1 MSKAKLSD
9 EEIIRL
15 LRSANEA
22 DRKEACGYLYAS
34 LKPKTK
40 KWLSK
45 YGVRNT
51 IVEDIFHD
59 AFIDFTTQN
68 TTFVVQRQGSIEAYF
83 SKIVYA
89 YSAKEYQVLS
99 NNVSINEF
107 TEYDFEDNSSKSI
120 DEIIDRKLKIQT
132 IQEEMSKLNPLEI
145 NLLTKFYFNNIPL
158 VDLVNDETLNLG
170 NYNNAKNR
178 LFEYRNKLFR
188 LFNKQRNG

>member
-1 MSKAKLSD
+1 MSKVKLSD
-9 EEIIRL
+9 EDVIRL

-22 DRKEACGYLYAS
+22 DRKEACAYLYAS
-34 LKPKTK
+34 LKPKAK

-45 YGVRNT
+45 YGVRST

-68 TTFVVQRQGSIEAYF
+68 TTFVVQSQGSLEAYF

-89 YSAKEYQVLS
+89 YSVKEYHVLS
-99 NNVSINEF
+99 NNISISEF
-107 TEYDFEDNSSKSI
+107 TEYEIEDKHKKSI
-120 DEIIDRKLKIQT
+120 DEIVDRKLKIQS
-132 IQEEMSKLNPLEI
+132 IKEEMKKLKPIEMS
-145 NLLTKFYFNNIPL
+145 LLTKFYFDNIPL
-158 VDLVNDETLNLG
+158 VDLVDDETLNLG

-188 LFNKQRNG
+188 LFNK